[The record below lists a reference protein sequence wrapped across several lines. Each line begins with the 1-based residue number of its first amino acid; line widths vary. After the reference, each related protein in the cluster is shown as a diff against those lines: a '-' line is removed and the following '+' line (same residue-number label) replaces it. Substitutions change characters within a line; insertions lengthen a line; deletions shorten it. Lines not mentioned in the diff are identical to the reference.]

1 MSDFRGIAFTKIIS
15 EERLPFEMHIPNTK
29 TLKTFEKTD
38 KGEDI
43 FYAKDIKDFF
53 KQLNI

>member
-1 MSDFRGIAFTKIIS
+1 MSDFRGIAFTKVIS
-15 EERLPFEMHIPNTK
+15 EERLPFEMHIPNTE